1 MAVEA
6 SKFGKRYKYTSEGEI
21 KRMAYAFV
29 PESNVLRTLL
39 SVPQLDDKPK
49 TKTYSYSNIKPT
61 ATADDMFNL
70 ATLLNACQA
79 NQMASARRAQTNLVE
94 ESV

>member
-1 MAVEA
+1 
-6 SKFGKRYKYTSEGEI
+6 
-21 KRMAYAFV
+21 MAYAFV

-49 TKTYSYSNIKPT
+49 TKTYSYSKIKPT

-70 ATLLNACQA
+70 AELLNACQA